1 MTAPSTPHPDQRYIE
16 ALLSGEGPLL
26 REIYERY
33 SRETAQ
39 WIARNKG
46 TTDDARDIFQ
56 EALMAIAQRARKG
69 PFILTCTF
77 GAYLFLVVR
86 GKWYNELKRRKQSTV
101 TTGLLDGLKEAGEDA
116 ARLAEETLL
125 EHEREK
131 LFQDKFNLLPE
142 GCRQLLRLSWTGI
155 KMEEVAAQLGITYAY
170 ARKRKS
176 ECIGALTESIQTS
189 PEFSQL
195 TQNP

>member
-1 MTAPSTPHPDQRYIE
+1 MTAPSNPHPDQRYIE
-16 ALLSGEGPLL
+16 ALLSDEGPLL

-39 WIARNKG
+39 WIAKNKG

-56 EALMAIAQRARKG
+56 EALMAIAKRARKG
-69 PFILTCTF
+69 PFVLTCAF

-86 GKWYNELKRRKQSTV
+86 GKWFNELKRRKQSTV
-101 TTGLLDGLKEAGEDA
+101 TTGSLDGLKEGGEDA
-116 ARLAEETLL
+116 ARLAEETLV
-125 EHEREK
+125 ESEREK
-131 LFQDKFNLLPE
+131 LFQEKFSQLPE
-142 GCRQLLRLSWTGI
+142 GCKQLLRLSWTGI

>member
-1 MTAPSTPHPDQRYIE
+1 MTAPSNPHPDQRYIE

-39 WIARNKG
+39 WIAKNKG
-46 TTDDARDIFQ
+46 TADDARDIFQ

-69 PFILTCTF
+69 PFVLTCTF
-77 GAYLFLVVR
+77 GAYLFLLVR
-86 GKWYNELKRRKQSTV
+86 GKWYNELKKRKLAMV
-101 TTGLLDGLKEAGEDA
+101 TTGTVDGLKKEGEDA
-116 ARLAEETLL
+116 AQLAEETLL
-125 EHEREK
+125 WHEREK
-131 LFQDKFNLLPE
+131 LFQNKFNQLPE

-176 ECIGALTESIQTS
+176 ECIGALTASIQTS